1 VTQRQ
6 RKFVGVLLMLA
17 SVAAV
22 AGIGTWIYLALLQG
36 QAPILLVAFFAVAG
50 LAWIVPA
57 MWIIRWMV
65 RPDA

>member
-6 RKFVGVLLMLA
+6 RKFVGVLLMLG

-22 AGIGTWIYLALLQG
+22 AIIGTWIYLALLQG
-36 QAPILLVAFFAVAG
+36 QAPILLVVFFAIAG

-65 RPDA
+65 RPD

>member
-6 RKFVGVLLMLA
+6 RKLVGVLLILL
-17 SVAAV
+17 SVIAV
-22 AGIGTWIYLALLQG
+22 AVIGTWIYLSLLQG
-36 QAPILLVAFFAVAG
+36 QAPLVLIAFFAVAG

-65 RPDA
+65 RPD